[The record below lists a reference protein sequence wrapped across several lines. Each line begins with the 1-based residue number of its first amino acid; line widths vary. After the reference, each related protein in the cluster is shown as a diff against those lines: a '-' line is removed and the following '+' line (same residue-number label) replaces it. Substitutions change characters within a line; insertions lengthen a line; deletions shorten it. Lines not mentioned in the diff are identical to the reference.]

1 MNIRNHATGGR
12 WMAAALVFAMLCG
25 CGGQAKKSE
34 AFEAAEAEDSV
45 ATWDVEQIK
54 DNAGDKLM
62 PRALFPD
69 ASDALIDSLSLQ
81 DGVPSSV
88 SAFWVEAPDGSGILF
103 DTGLGAPDSRLLK
116 GLEAEG
122 VAPSDVEY
130 LYLTHLHGDHI
141 GGMLRGDTVVFPR
154 AEVYASRAEN
164 EAWMQMPA
172 ERKAQVEKTME
183 AYKADLHLFEFG
195 DTLPGGVVALEAVG
209 HTPGHTVYQLGK
221 LLIVGDLMH
230 GLALQKDHPEICATY
245 DMDKAAAIASRKRIM
260 QYASDN
266 DMGMTGMHFPAE
278 EGVE

>member
-1 MNIRNHATGGR
+1 
-12 WMAAALVFAMLCG
+12 MAAALAFAMLCG
-25 CGGQAKKSE
+25 CGGQAKKSD

-103 DTGLGAPDSRLLK
+103 DTGVGAPDSRLLN

-130 LYLTHLHGDHI
+130 LYLTHFHGDHI
-141 GGMLRGDTVVFPR
+141 GGMLRGDT
-154 AEVYASRAEN
+154 
-164 EAWMQMPA
+164 
-172 ERKAQVEKTME
+172 
-183 AYKADLHLFEFG
+183 
-195 DTLPGGVVALEAVG
+195 GG
-209 HTPGHTVYQLGK
+209 
-221 LLIVGDLMH
+221 
-230 GLALQKDHPEICATY
+230 KDHGGLQGP
-245 DMDKAAAIASRKRIM
+245 
-260 QYASDN
+260 
-266 DMGMTGMHFPAE
+266 PAP
-278 EGVE
+278 V